1 MSCAVG
7 WRRMHGRL
15 TSAKP
20 FLWRHQPVGEPMQ
33 QTATLVA
40 CSRSMSLAMAS
51 HCVMAVRFGT
61 IVLCE
66 FVVCGGVLP
75 FVLPP
80 LLLQAQLQVFH
91 SVSNSAMLLC
101 RGLLCAVH
109 FPPYFFSVY
118 RYVFLQCS
126 GFRLPT
132 PTSPTSVRGGCV
144 CVSFSVG
151 FLCLASSLVATAAER
166 LCALLCLSVA
176 VFAVPCSN
184 FRPLC
189 VFEELAEIF
198 VEASSVPNEKIY
210 IYRYFF
216 FRYRS
221 L

>member
-1 MSCAVG
+1 M
-7 WRRMHGRL
+7 
-15 TSAKP
+15 
-20 FLWRHQPVGEPMQ
+20 GEPMQ

-144 CVSFSVG
+144 CVCFLLCRLSLLSLEPCRNGRGETVCPTLFISRGVCCPLFKFSPP
-151 FLCLASSLVATAAER
+151 LCL
-166 LCALLCLSVA
+166 
-176 VFAVPCSN
+176 
-184 FRPLC
+184 
-189 VFEELAEIF
+189 
-198 VEASSVPNEKIY
+198 
-210 IYRYFF
+210 
-216 FRYRS
+216 
-221 L
+221 